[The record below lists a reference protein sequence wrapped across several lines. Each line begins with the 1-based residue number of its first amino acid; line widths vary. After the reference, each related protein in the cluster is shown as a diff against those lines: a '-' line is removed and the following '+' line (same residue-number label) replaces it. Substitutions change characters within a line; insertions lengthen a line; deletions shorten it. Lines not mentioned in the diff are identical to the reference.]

1 MGTDKNILDTIK
13 ENQLKAKIKELDN
26 SINSYNGKISQCNQ
40 QIARAEQS
48 YNSLLGFKNS
58 VQSSQDC
65 FFNANGSKTTVL
77 QQVKSIAVNNTVAKK
92 YNSGMERILN
102 GPGSKIATGLYSFLI
117 NNINAELNRLSN
129 SIGEYQNQ
137 INQYNSLIYSAQNSR
152 RNTINDLREMEEC

>member
-58 VQSSQDC
+58 VQSYCGKKIQFRHGKNSKWSRIQ
-65 FFNANGSKTTVL
+65 NSNGSLFVL
-77 QQVKSIAVNNTVAKK
+77 
-92 YNSGMERILN
+92 
-102 GPGSKIATGLYSFLI
+102 
-117 NNINAELNRLSN
+117 
-129 SIGEYQNQ
+129 
-137 INQYNSLIYSAQNSR
+137 
-152 RNTINDLREMEEC
+152 D